1 MELVCI
7 LQNQTSESIREITFR
22 LREDVSQSTGTL
34 IPGKF
39 LKRYYSTSDIP
50 AIEKCISDL
59 MDGNKE
65 PEENV
70 LFDITVYGKLNG
82 ILLTFLVWD
91 IGKWSDVYGLVYIN
105 PGEDPIRYLPR
116 ESPIVR

>member
-1 MELVCI
+1 VSI
-7 LQNQTSESIREITFR
+7 INNQPSETIRNITFR
-22 LREDVSQSTGTL
+22 LREDVSQQTGTL

-39 LKRYYSTSDIP
+39 LKRYYGTSDIP
-50 AIEKCISDL
+50 SIEQSISDL

-65 PEENV
+65 PEEDV
-70 LFDITVYGKLNG
+70 FFDLTIYGKLNG
-82 ILLTFLVWD
+82 ILLTFLALD
-91 IGKWSDVYGLVYIN
+91 IENWSDVYGLVYIS